1 MFRFS
6 LNLVVLLLLA
16 VNVNGQELTADAEP
30 GPEQIDALEETA
42 ATASAGKVGDAE
54 DKDEDEE
61 VDDADLDD
69 HSYEDDDDGF
79 IPTEEIQA
87 GQAIPFPTDI

>member
-16 VNVNGQELTADAEP
+16 VNVNGQESTADVEP
-30 GPEQIDALEETA
+30 GPEQSDPLEETA
-42 ATASAGKVGDAE
+42 ATAAAGKVGE
-54 DKDEDEE
+54 DEEEDDEE